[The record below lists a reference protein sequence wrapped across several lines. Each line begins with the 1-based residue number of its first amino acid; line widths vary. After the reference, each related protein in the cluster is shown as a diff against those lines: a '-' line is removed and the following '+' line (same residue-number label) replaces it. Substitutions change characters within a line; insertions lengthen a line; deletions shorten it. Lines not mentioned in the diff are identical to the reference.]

1 MFFQAAIFDMD
12 GLLIDSEPLWQQA
25 EIEALTPLGVPLTR
39 EMCTRT
45 VGLRIKEAIQ
55 YWQARYAWHG
65 PALEVVVEQVVAQM
79 IAMIR
84 DHGEPLP
91 GAVEAVAICR
101 AAGLATALA
110 TSSRYDLA
118 AVTLERLGLA
128 DAFAHVICADGHS
141 PGKPHPDVFQ
151 RAAAALG
158 LDPQRCLVFED
169 SLNGVIAAK
178 AARMSVTAVPGEL
191 WADDPRFV
199 LADYRLKSLREVTP
213 DWLAG
218 LEVR

>member
-1 MFFQAAIFDMD
+1 MFFSAAIFDMD

-25 EIEALTPLGVPLTR
+25 EIEFLTPLGVPLTH

-45 VGLRIKEAIQ
+45 VGLRVREAIQ
-55 YWQARYAWHG
+55 YWQVRYPWHG
-65 PALEVVVEQVVAQM
+65 PELEAVVEQIVARVIGLIQEQGE
-79 IAMIR
+79 AM
-84 DHGEPLP
+84 P
-91 GAVEAVAICR
+91 GAPAAVAACHK
-101 AAGLATALA
+101 AGVPLALA

-118 AVTLERLGLA
+118 DVTLTKLGLK
-128 DAFAHVICADGHS
+128 DAFAHIICADENG
-141 PGKPHPDVFQ
+141 PGKPHPDVFL

-158 LDPQRCLVFED
+158 LDPQRCVVFED

-178 AARMSVTAVPGEL
+178 AARMSVVAVPGAQ

-199 LADYRLKSLREVTP
+199 LADYRLSSLTEATP
-213 DWLAG
+213 AWLDS

>member
-1 MFFQAAIFDMD
+1 MFFSAAIFDMD

-39 EMCTRT
+39 EMCTHT
-45 VGLRIKEAIQ
+45 VGLRIREAIQ
-55 YWQARYAWHG
+55 HWQARYAWQG
-65 PALEVVVEQVVAQM
+65 PALEVVVEQVVAHM

-84 DHGEPLP
+84 DHGQPLP
-91 GAVEAVAICR
+91 GAGEAVATCR
-101 AAGLATALA
+101 EAGLATALA

-118 AVTLERLGLA
+118 AVTLDKLGLA
-128 DAFAHVICADGHS
+128 DAFAHVICADEHAS
-141 PGKPHPDVFQ
+141 GKPHPDVFL

-178 AARMSVTAVPGEL
+178 AARMSVAAVPGVQ
-191 WADDPRFV
+191 WADDPRFI
-199 LADYRLKSLREVTP
+199 LADYRLASLREVTP
-213 DWLAG
+213 AWLAG